1 VNNGMSPPP
10 PSPAAPKPAKGF
22 AYYAVLGSQWAMAL
36 ACGMFMYEAATV
48 PHASALPVVGKPML
62 CLVLVVTGL
71 ALAVL
76 AVCYVKPHS
85 PPRTRLWGIV
95 SVAGNCVLLFLLTLG
110 FFQGIKNRRN
120 AQRIIAALK
129 EESRQQEQTLARLYE
144 ERTNLIR
151 TTADLREATTN
162 LMSNLREQF
171 NPRTGITNPNS
182 QAMQQVRQQLNKAG
196 QQLPGDAGVVARI
209 MSINLDAMATRSQN
223 LQASGQRVL
232 NAHIEQGYGLATPGQ
247 ITDRRKLVYDFLAAN
262 SALTSAI
269 SNKETDIMTM
279 LQSSNV
285 APAFI
290 EIGRQQFS
298 RSRHQRELML
308 QIRAYDEQQGEDFLG
323 ILDLLEKDW
332 GQWHSDPTNKTV
344 NFDNETSR
352 LGYLQHRQGLRDA
365 SAAQLSLQRRMLDQ
379 E

>member
-1 VNNGMSPPP
+1 MNPPP
-10 PSPAAPKPAKGF
+10 PSPAAPKPPKGF

-36 ACGMFMYEAATV
+36 AGWMFMYQAVTV
-48 PHASALPVVGKPML
+48 PHTSALPVVGKPIL

-71 ALAVL
+71 ALGIL
-76 AVCYVKPHS
+76 AVWYVKPHS

-95 SVAGNCVLLFLLTLG
+95 SVAGHCVLLFLLTLG

-129 EESRQQEQTLARLYE
+129 EESRKQEQTLARLYE

-151 TTADLREATTN
+151 TTADLGEATTN

-171 NPRTGITNPNS
+171 NARTGIINPNS
-182 QAMQQVRQQLNKAG
+182 QAVQQVREQLNQAG
-196 QQLPGDAGVVARI
+196 QRLSGDVGVMARI
-209 MSINLDAMATRSQN
+209 ISINLDAMTARSQN

-232 NAHIEQGYGLATPGQ
+232 AAHIEQGYGLATPGQ
-247 ITDRRKLVYDFLAAN
+247 IADRRKLVYDFLAAN
-262 SALTSAI
+262 SALASAI
-269 SNKETDIMTM
+269 SNEENNILTM

-285 APAFI
+285 SPNFI
-290 EIGRQQFS
+290 EISRQRLS

-308 QIRAYDEQQGEDFLG
+308 QIRAYDQQQGEDFLG

-332 GQWHSDPTNKTV
+332 GKWHSDPTNKTV

-352 LGYLQHRQGLRDA
+352 LGYLQRRQSLQDA

-379 E
+379 K

>member
-1 VNNGMSPPP
+1 MNPLP
-10 PSPAAPKPAKGF
+10 PSPAAPKPPKGF

-36 ACGMFMYEAATV
+36 AGWMFMYEAITV

-62 CLVLVVTGL
+62 CLVLILTGL
-71 ALAVL
+71 ALGIL

-95 SVAGNCVLLFLLTLG
+95 SVAGNCVLLFFLALG

-151 TTADLREATTN
+151 TTADLSEATTN
-162 LMSNLREQF
+162 LMSNLRGSF
-171 NPRTGITNPNS
+171 NPRTGLTNLNS
-182 QAMQQVRQQLNKAG
+182 QAIQQFRERLNQAG
-196 QQLPGDAGVVARI
+196 QQLSGDIGVLARI
-209 MSINLDAMATRSQN
+209 MSINLDAKATRAQN
-223 LQASGQRVL
+223 LQASGQRVRD
-232 NAHIEQGYGLATPGQ
+232 AHIEQGYGLATPGQ
-247 ITDRRKLVYDFLAAN
+247 IAERRKLVYDFLAAN
-262 SALTSAI
+262 SALASAI
-269 SNKETDIMTM
+269 SNEENNILTM

-285 APAFI
+285 SPNFI
-290 EIGRQQFS
+290 EIDRQQLS
-298 RSRHQRELML
+298 RSRPQRELML
-308 QIRAYDEQQGEDFLG
+308 QIRAYDQQQGEDFLG

-332 GQWHSDPTNKTV
+332 GNWHSDLTNKTV
-344 NFDNETSR
+344 NFDNEASR
-352 LGYLQHRQGLRDA
+352 LRYLQHRQGLQDA
-365 SAAQLSLQRRMLDQ
+365 SAAQISLQRRMLGQ

>member
-1 VNNGMSPPP
+1 MNPSP
-10 PSPAAPKPAKGF
+10 PSPAAPKPPKGF
-22 AYYAVLGSQWAMAL
+22 AFYAVLGSQWAMAL
-36 ACGMFMYEAATV
+36 ACWMFMYEAVTV

-62 CLVLVVTGL
+62 SLVLIVTGL
-71 ALAVL
+71 ALAIL

-95 SVAGNCVLLFLLTLG
+95 SVAGNGVLLFLLTLG

-129 EESRQQEQTLARLYE
+129 EESRKQEQTLARLYE

-151 TTADLREATTN
+151 TTADLSEATTN
-162 LMSNLREQF
+162 LMSNLRGSF
-171 NPRTGITNPNS
+171 NPRTGLTNLNS
-182 QAMQQVRQQLNKAG
+182 QAMQQVRQQLNNAG
-196 QQLPGDAGVVARI
+196 QQLSGDAGVIARI

-223 LQASGQRVL
+223 LQASGQRVRD
-232 NAHIEQGYGLATPGQ
+232 AHIEQGYGLATPGQ
-247 ITDRRKLVYDFLAAN
+247 IADRRKLVYDFLAAN
-262 SALTSAI
+262 SALASSI
-269 SNKETDIMTM
+269 SNEESYIMTM

-285 APAFI
+285 SPNFI
-290 EIGRQQFS
+290 EIGRKQLS

-308 QIRAYDEQQGEDFLG
+308 QIRAYDQQQGEEFLG

-332 GQWHSDPTNKTV
+332 GKWHSDPTNKTV

-352 LGYLQHRQGLRDA
+352 LGYLQHRQGLQDA
-365 SAAQLSLQRRMLDQ
+365 SAAQISLQRRMLEQ
-379 E
+379 K